1 MIVHWM
7 LVRLRLTVAHYVSLS
22 DQVSKSDTSQATYD
36 CCCCS
41 FCSYISLALLAQALD
56 AAVGTAF
63 LSDLKG
69 PLKGHYI
76 S

>member
-7 LVRLRLTVAHYVSLS
+7 LVRLRPTVAHYVSLS
-22 DQVSKSDTSQATYD
+22 DPVSKSDTSQACD

-41 FCSYISLALLAQALD
+41 FCSYISLSLLAQALD